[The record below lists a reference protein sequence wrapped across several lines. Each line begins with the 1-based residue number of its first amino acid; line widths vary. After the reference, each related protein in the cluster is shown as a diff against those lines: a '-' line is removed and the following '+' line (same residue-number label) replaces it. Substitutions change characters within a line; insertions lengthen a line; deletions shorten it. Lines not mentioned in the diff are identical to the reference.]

1 MKSDYSYDILIIRSL
16 LGPYLPQYLLH
27 FKKLKSRLYTEVIDI
42 FRGLELAK
50 KSFERDR
57 VYLLNHI
64 VNNIGSIVFGYIN
77 VRIWLAVL
85 GHSKEGMEAV
95 TYLMVNQ
102 AGLWL
107 VMFLPYGCFL
117 PKKVYDGSIAYEML
131 RPYSLLY
138 GSFFE
143 IAGHIFYN
151 FLFRSIPIFLFS
163 ILVMGVSLPDPH
175 QILPYSITLINGI
188 LISFLINYFIG
199 LWSIKFLSINGV
211 QMLYYFAGTLFSG
224 AFIHLKYY
232 PDFFKGIV
240 MSLPFAYTSYVPT
253 AVYQGQFSLIEACVK
268 QWLWIIVLFIT
279 AYTLTNRLTKK
290 MAIQGG

>member
-1 MKSDYSYDILIIRSL
+1 MIDIL
-16 LGPYLPQYLLH
+16 Q
-27 FKKLKSRLYTEVIDI
+27 
-42 FRGLELAK
+42 GLALAK
-50 KSFERDR
+50 KSFERDQ

-64 VNNIGSIVFGYIN
+64 VNNIGSLVFGYIN

-85 GHSKEGMEAV
+85 GNTVEGMEAV

-107 VMFLPYGCFL
+107 VMFLPYGCYI
-117 PKKVYDGSIAYEML
+117 PKKVHDGSIAYEML

-143 IAGHIFYN
+143 VLGHIVYN
-151 FLFRSIPIFLFS
+151 FLFRSMPIFLFS
-163 ILVMGVSLPDPH
+163 VIAMGVALPNIH
-175 QILPYSITLINGI
+175 QILPYLITLTNGVI
-188 LISFLINYFIG
+188 IAFLINYFIG

-224 AFIHLKYY
+224 AFIHLQYY
-232 PDFFKGIV
+232 PSYFKELV
-240 MSLPFAYTSYVPT
+240 MHLPFAYTSYVPT
-253 AVYQGQFSLIEACVK
+253 AVYQGQFDFTQAFISQWAWISL
-268 QWLWIIVLFIT
+268 LFII
-279 AYTLTNRLTKK
+279 AYFLSGRLTKK

>member
-1 MKSDYSYDILIIRSL
+1 MV
-16 LGPYLPQYLLH
+16 
-27 FKKLKSRLYTEVIDI
+27 EVINI
-42 FRGLELAK
+42 FRGLDIAK

-64 VNNIGSIVFGYIN
+64 INNIGSIIFGYIN
-77 VRIWLAVL
+77 VRVWLAVL
-85 GHSKEGMEAV
+85 GNSKEGMEAV

-107 VMFLPYGCFL
+107 VMFIPHGCYI
-117 PKKVYDGSIAYEML
+117 PQKVTDGSIAYEML
-131 RPYSLLY
+131 RPYGLLY

-163 ILVMGVSLPDPH
+163 IFVMGVSLPNIH
-175 QILPYSITLINGI
+175 QILPYFITLINGA
-188 LISFLINYFIG
+188 LIAFLINYFIG

-211 QMLYYFAGTLFSG
+211 QMLYYFASSLFSG

-232 PDFFKGIV
+232 PETFKDIV

-253 AVYQGQFSLIEACVK
+253 AVYQGQYSLLKACVN
-268 QWLWIIVLFIT
+268 QWIWIIVLFIT
-279 AYTLTNRLTKK
+279 AYSLTNRLTKK

>member
-1 MKSDYSYDILIIRSL
+1 
-16 LGPYLPQYLLH
+16 
-27 FKKLKSRLYTEVIDI
+27 
-42 FRGLELAK
+42 
-50 KSFERDR
+50 
-57 VYLLNHI
+57 LLNHV

-85 GHSKEGMEAV
+85 GSSREGMEAV

-107 VMFLPYGCFL
+107 VMFIPYGCYM

-131 RPYSLLY
+131 RPYGLLY

-143 IAGHIFYN
+143 FSGHIFYN

-163 ILVMGVSLPDPH
+163 VFAMGVSLPDIN
-175 QILPYSITLINGI
+175 QILPYSISLFNGI

-199 LWSIKFLSINGV
+199 LWSIKFISINGV
-211 QMLYYFAGTLFSG
+211 QMLYYFASTIFSG

-232 PDFFKGIV
+232 PKVFRSIV
-240 MSLPFAYTSYVPT
+240 MGLPFAYTSYVPT
-253 AVYQGQFSLIEACVK
+253 AVYQGQYSLIKAFVN
-268 QWLWIIVLFIT
+268 QWIWIIVLFTIAHFLT
-279 AYTLTNRLTKK
+279 TTLTKS

>member
-1 MKSDYSYDILIIRSL
+1 MIFSQSTHSINSLHNLI
-16 LGPYLPQYLLH
+16 
-27 FKKLKSRLYTEVIDI
+27 TEVVVI
-42 FRGLELAK
+42 FRGLEIAK

-64 VNNIGSIVFGYIN
+64 VNNIGSTIFGYIN

-85 GHSKEGMEAV
+85 GNTTEGMEAV

-107 VMFLPYGCFL
+107 VMFLPYGCYI
-117 PKKVYDGSIAYEML
+117 PQKVRDGSIAFEML
-131 RPYSLLY
+131 RPYGLLY

-143 IAGHIFYN
+143 VLGHIIYN
-151 FLFRSIPIFLFS
+151 FFFRTLPIFLFGV
-163 ILVMGVSLPDPH
+163 IFMRVSLPNIH
-175 QILPYSITLINGI
+175 QILPYLITLFNGV

-211 QMLYYFAGTLFSG
+211 QMLYYFSGTLFSG
-224 AFIHLKYY
+224 AFINLKYL
-232 PDFFKGIV
+232 PEVFEKIAL
-240 MSLPFAYTSYVPT
+240 SLPFAYTSYVPT
-253 AVYQGQFSLIEACVK
+253 AVYQGQFNLLKACLN
-268 QWLWIIVLFIT
+268 QWFWISFLFAIAYLLT
-279 AYTLTNRLTKK
+279 ARLTKK

>member
-1 MKSDYSYDILIIRSL
+1 M
-16 LGPYLPQYLLH
+16 
-27 FKKLKSRLYTEVIDI
+27 EVIKI

-64 VNNIGSIVFGYIN
+64 VNNIGSIIFGYIN

-85 GHSKEGMEAV
+85 GNTKEGMEAV

-107 VMFLPYGCFL
+107 VMFIPYGCYI
-117 PKKVYDGSIAYEML
+117 PKKVRDGSIAYEML

-138 GSFFE
+138 SSFFE
-143 IAGHIFYN
+143 IAGHIVYN
-151 FLFRSIPIFLFS
+151 FFFKAIPIFLFS
-163 ILVMGVSLPDPH
+163 ILVMGVSLPDIH
-175 QILPYSITLINGI
+175 QILPYFITLFNGI

-199 LWSIKFLSINGV
+199 LWSIKFISINGV
-211 QMLYYFAGTLFSG
+211 QMLYYFATSVFSG

-232 PDFFKGIV
+232 PEYFQSIV
-240 MSLPFAYTSYVPT
+240 MKLPFAYTSYVPT
-253 AVYQGQFSLIEACVK
+253 AVYQGQISLLKACVN
-268 QWLWIIVLFIT
+268 QLGWIIGLFLI
-279 AYTLTNRLTKK
+279 AYSLTNRLTKK

>member
-1 MKSDYSYDILIIRSL
+1 M
-16 LGPYLPQYLLH
+16 
-27 FKKLKSRLYTEVIDI
+27 IDI
-42 FRGLELAK
+42 FRGLELVK

-57 VYLLNHI
+57 VYLLNHV
-64 VNNIGSIVFGYIN
+64 VNNLGSIVFGYIN

-85 GHSKEGMEAV
+85 GNSKEGMEAV

-107 VMFLPYGCFL
+107 VMFLPYGCYI

-131 RPYSLLY
+131 RPYGLLY

-143 IAGHIFYN
+143 IAGHILYN

-163 ILVMGVSLPDPH
+163 VLVMGVCLPDIH
-175 QILPYSITLINGI
+175 QILPYIITLINGI
-188 LISFLINYFIG
+188 IISFLINYFIG

-211 QMLYYFAGTLFSG
+211 QMLYYFASSLFSG

-232 PDFFKGIV
+232 PEFFKGIV
-240 MSLPFAYTSYVPT
+240 MSLPFAYTLFVPT
-253 AVYQGQFSLIEACVK
+253 AVYQGQFSLLKACVS
-268 QWLWIIVLFIT
+268 QWIWIIVLFII
-279 AYTLTNRLTKK
+279 AYSLTNKLTKK

>member
-1 MKSDYSYDILIIRSL
+1 MIDIL
-16 LGPYLPQYLLH
+16 
-27 FKKLKSRLYTEVIDI
+27 
-42 FRGLELAK
+42 RGLELAK

-64 VNNIGSIVFGYIN
+64 VNNIGSLVFGYIN

-85 GHSKEGMEAV
+85 GNSKEGMEAV

-107 VMFLPYGCFL
+107 VMFIPYGCYI
-117 PKKVYDGSIAYEML
+117 PKKVYDGSIVYEML

-143 IAGHIFYN
+143 FVGHILYN
-151 FLFRSIPIFLFS
+151 FLFRSIPIFIFS
-163 ILVMGVSLPDPH
+163 VLVMGVSLPDIH
-175 QILPYSITLINGI
+175 QILPYLITLINGI
-188 LISFLINYFIG
+188 IISFLINYFIG

-211 QMLYYFAGTLFSG
+211 QMLYYFANSLFSG

-232 PDFFKGIV
+232 PQAFKSIV
-240 MSLPFAYTSYVPT
+240 MHLPFAYTSYVPT
-253 AVYQGQFSLIEACVK
+253 AIYQGQFSLLKAFVN
-268 QWLWIIVLFIT
+268 QWIWIISLSIF
-279 AYTLTNRLTKK
+279 AYALTNRLSKK
-290 MAIQGG
+290 MSIQGG

>member
-1 MKSDYSYDILIIRSL
+1 M
-16 LGPYLPQYLLH
+16 
-27 FKKLKSRLYTEVIDI
+27 IDI

-50 KSFERDR
+50 KSFGRDR

-64 VNNIGSIVFGYIN
+64 VNNIGSIIFGYIN

-85 GHSKEGMEAV
+85 GNTKEGMEAV

-107 VMFLPYGCFL
+107 AMFLPYGCYI
-117 PKKVYDGSIAYEML
+117 PQKVRDGSIAYEML
-131 RPYSLLY
+131 RPYGLLY

-143 IAGHIFYN
+143 VLGHIAYN
-151 FLFRSIPIFLFS
+151 FLFRSIPILLFGV
-163 ILVMGVSLPDPH
+163 LVMGVSLPSIH
-175 QILPYSITLINGI
+175 QILPYLITLFNGI

-211 QMLYYFAGTLFSG
+211 QMLYYFSGTLFSG
-224 AFIHLKYY
+224 AFINLKYY
-232 PDFFKGIV
+232 PDFFEKIA

-253 AVYQGQFSLIEACVK
+253 AVYQGQFSLLKACLN
-268 QWLWIIVLFIT
+268 QWMWIVFLFIFAYLLT
-279 AYTLTNRLTKK
+279 ARLTKK

>member
-1 MKSDYSYDILIIRSL
+1 M
-16 LGPYLPQYLLH
+16 
-27 FKKLKSRLYTEVIDI
+27 IDI
-42 FRGLELAK
+42 FRGLNLAK

-57 VYLLNHI
+57 VYLLNHF

-85 GHSKEGMEAV
+85 GNSREGMEAV

-107 VMFLPYGCFL
+107 VMFIPYGCYI

-131 RPYSLLY
+131 RPYGLLY

-143 IAGHIFYN
+143 FSGHIFYN

-163 ILVMGVSLPDPH
+163 VFAMGVSLPDIN
-175 QILPYSITLINGI
+175 QILPYSISLFNGI

-199 LWSIKFLSINGV
+199 LWSIKFISINGV
-211 QMLYYFAGTLFSG
+211 QMLYYFASTIFSG

-232 PDFFKGIV
+232 PKAFRSIV
-240 MSLPFAYTSYVPT
+240 MGLPFAYTSYVPT
-253 AVYQGQFSLIEACVK
+253 AVYQGQYNLIKACVN
-268 QWLWIIVLFIT
+268 QWIWIIVLFTI
-279 AYTLTNRLTKK
+279 AHTLTTRLTKK

>member
-1 MKSDYSYDILIIRSL
+1 M
-16 LGPYLPQYLLH
+16 
-27 FKKLKSRLYTEVIDI
+27 EVVII
-42 FRGLELAK
+42 FRGFELAK

-57 VYLLNHI
+57 VYLMNHI
-64 VNNIGSIVFGYIN
+64 VNNIGSLVFGYIN

-85 GHSKEGMEAV
+85 GNSKEGMEAV

-107 VMFLPYGCFL
+107 VMFLPYGCYL
-117 PKKVYDGSIAYEML
+117 PQKVREGSIAYEML

-143 IAGHIFYN
+143 IAGHIVYN

-163 ILVMGVSLPDPH
+163 VIAMGVSLPDIQ
-175 QILPYSITLINGI
+175 QILPYFIALANGI
-188 LISFLINYFIG
+188 IISFLINYFIG
-199 LWSIKFLSINGV
+199 LWSIKFLSTNGV
-211 QMLYYFAGTLFSG
+211 QMLYYFATTLFSG
-224 AFIHLKYY
+224 AFIQLKYY
-232 PDFFKGIV
+232 PEAFKSIV

-253 AVYQGQFSLIEACVK
+253 AVYLGQYNLMEACIM
-268 QWLWIIVLFIT
+268 QWVWIAILFVI

-290 MAIQGG
+290 MAVQGG